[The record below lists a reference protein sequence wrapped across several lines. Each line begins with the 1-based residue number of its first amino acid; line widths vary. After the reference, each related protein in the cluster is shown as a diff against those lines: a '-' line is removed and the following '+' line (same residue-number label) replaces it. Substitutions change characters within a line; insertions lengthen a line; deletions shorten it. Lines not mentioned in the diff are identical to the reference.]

1 MRYEDYIDLK
11 YRPKNDDLICDF
23 YVEAKNLIKASGAV
37 AAESSIGTWT
47 ETTTTKPYMLKL
59 AAKVFSFKKISKN
72 TANIKIA
79 YPVEL
84 FEPGNLP
91 NILSSIAGNIFGMKE
106 IKSLKLNDVLFP
118 EKIVKSFRGPKYGI
132 EGIRKIIKIK
142 DRPLVGTIIKPKI
155 GLNSKD
161 HAKVA
166 YEAWVGGCDIV
177 KDDENLASQAFNKFE
192 TRLKETLKMKEKAEK
207 QTGEKKMYMINI
219 TAETNEMLRRARLVE
234 DYGNEYVMVDIITTG
249 WASLQTLRNCNFDLV
264 LHAHRAGHAA
274 IDRKKHGISMK
285 VIARLTRLVGLDQLH
300 IGTSVGK
307 MFEKKEDVLE
317 NRKALVDDFYGL
329 KRVMPVASGG
339 LSPLMIPSLYKIF
352 GKDVVLQFGGGIHGH
367 PLGTLA
373 GAKAVRQALDSVL
386 QGIPLTEYAKKHP
399 ELKKAIETWGEK

>member
-11 YRPKNDDLICDF
+11 YKPTKDDLICDF
-23 YVEAKNLIKASGAV
+23 YVEAKNLIKAIGAV

-47 ETTTTKPYMLKL
+47 QTTTTKPYMLKL

-79 YPVEL
+79 YPFEL